1 MRVFASARY
10 FVIDRGCPMD
20 EADYGNDEA
29 ERRLES
35 LIKHASKPLQK
46 GVPGDCDLCGEWS
59 GRLIDGVCAPCRD
72 RYKLK

>member
-1 MRVFASARY
+1 
-10 FVIDRGCPMD
+10 MD
-20 EADYGNDEA
+20 EVDLANDQA
-29 ERRLES
+29 EKRLEL
-35 LIKHASKPLQK
+35 LIKRASKPLQK